1 MTEHHEGE
9 SPASSEDHEVNEP
22 SRGGVLLG
30 VDAPSPADG
39 EARRALSP
47 ARVAVVIGSVIALV
61 GLIDVAMAWWP
72 LQFGELQWEFG
83 TISRTFD
90 GLPLATFGL
99 GAVLGGL
106 AARRERGVMSWLF
119 AAVVTALLVILMAL
133 VVLYVMDAFAA
144 WGTTSGAVRDTLK
157 RAFVRTGLFAGI
169 YLATYGWMSWMA
181 IRMLRSRGKG

>member
-1 MTEHHEGE
+1 MTERHERK
-9 SPASSEDHEVNEP
+9 SPTSTDDREVKRP
-22 SRGGVLLG
+22 SRGGVLIG
-30 VDAPSPADG
+30 VDAPSRGDG
-39 EARRALSP
+39 EARRA
-47 ARVAVVIGSVIALV
+47 ARVAVVVGSAIALV

-72 LQFGELQWEFG
+72 LQFGELEWELG

-106 AARRERGVMSWLF
+106 AARRERGVMNWLF
-119 AAVVTALLVILMAL
+119 AGVVTALLLILVAL
-133 VVLYVMDAFAA
+133 VALYVMDALAA

-169 YLATYGWMSWMA
+169 YLATYAWMSRTA
-181 IRMLRSRGKG
+181 VRLLRSRGKG